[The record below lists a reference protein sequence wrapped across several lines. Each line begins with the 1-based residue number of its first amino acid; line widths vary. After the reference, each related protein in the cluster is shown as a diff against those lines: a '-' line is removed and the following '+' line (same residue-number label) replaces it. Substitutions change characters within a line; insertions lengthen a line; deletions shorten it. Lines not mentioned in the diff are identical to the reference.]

1 MNRIPPI
8 TKGVKLSSAML
19 MARYVDPQIR
29 YTASNARSTSQRRL
43 RIEGAD
49 SASISELT
57 HGTFLT
63 LAASDQAARD
73 GDALQYTLGSGP
85 CMDAILERTVLAPID
100 LTTDP
105 RWPVFGP
112 KVAET
117 LGFRSM
123 LSLRLL
129 TDVPDSIYG
138 LNIYGQQPEA
148 FDRQAV
154 LCGLLVGTYA
164 SSIVL
169 SSGSRETILNLEKAL
184 QSNRQIGIAVGIIMA
199 TYRLTPERSFEMLR
213 VASMNHNRKLRDIAE
228 SVVLTGTLDLD
239 RGSARRRSPA

>member
-1 MNRIPPI
+1 MGDGPVEGY
-8 TKGVKLSSAML
+8 TVAQLADAYHAMESVFQSAGFVQDQQGL
-19 MARYVDPQIR
+19 LDAIIEH
-29 YTASNARSTSQRRL
+29 L
-43 RIEGAD
+43 EGAD

-148 FDRQAV
+148 F
-154 LCGLLVGTYA
+154 G
-164 SSIVL
+164 
-169 SSGSRETILNLEKAL
+169 
-184 QSNRQIGIAVGIIMA
+184 
-199 TYRLTPERSFEMLR
+199 
-213 VASMNHNRKLRDIAE
+213 
-228 SVVLTGTLDLD
+228 
-239 RGSARRRSPA
+239 

>member
-1 MNRIPPI
+1 MGDGPVEGY
-8 TKGVKLSSAML
+8 TVAQLADAYHAMESVFQSAGFVQDQQGL
-19 MARYVDPQIR
+19 LDAIIEH
-29 YTASNARSTSQRRL
+29 L
-43 RIEGAD
+43 EGAD

-199 TYRLTPERSFEMLR
+199 TYRLTPERSFELLR
-213 VASMNHNRKLRDIAE
+213 LASMNHNRKLRDIAD
-228 SVVLTGTLDLD
+228 SVVLTGSLDLHD
-239 RGSARRRSPA
+239 EVPG

>member
-1 MNRIPPI
+1 MGDGPVEGH
-8 TKGVKLSSAML
+8 TVAQLADAYHAMESVVQSAGFAQDQQGL
-19 MARYVDPQIR
+19 LAAIIDH
-29 YTASNARSTSQRRL
+29 L
-43 RIEGAD
+43 DGAD
-49 SASISELT
+49 SASISELR

-73 GDALQYTLGSGP
+73 GDALQYQLRSGP
-85 CMDAILERTVLAPID
+85 CLDAIVERTVFAPID

-138 LNIYGQQPEA
+138 LNIYGRRPEA

-154 LCGLLVGTYA
+154 LGGLLVGTYA
-164 SSIVL
+164 SSVVR
-169 SSGSRETILNLEKAL
+169 SSGSREKILNLEKAL
-184 QSNRQIGIAVGIIMA
+184 ESNRQIGIAIEIG
-199 TYRLTPERSFEMLR
+199 R
-213 VASMNHNRKLRDIAE
+213 
-228 SVVLTGTLDLD
+228 
-239 RGSARRRSPA
+239 